1 MGTEIT
7 IALKRLGDIET
18 ARLIVDESPPTPRAG
33 GSAMTTIVA
42 WRRNHR
48 MSDTEIYGTKQEFR
62 ENVLDRMER
71 NRISRRPRPVRVYEH
86 ESRGMVRGAN
96 ETAFK
101 PFPAWRRHR
110 YTWGWLGWAFE
121 GNVDRLRRIFPLDR
135 TVAENMAVA
144 PEMNEMS
151 AAVFIYDPGTAPPP
165 PPRSQRYGRLRG
177 VQLGSTPGLRSPRS
191 GATGTP
197 ARRSTSSWRASWP
210 PERETQTSWN
220 RSWTPAWTS
229 TWAGRE
235 GSGHTTC
242 RRTVTGRTGP
252 GRTGGSIRWRSMQDS
267 CADLRGSGAA
277 TTTGGPMSVS

>member
-1 MGTEIT
+1 MESIGQIDPVIVWWPCVGTLISVGHDKSYTNAQLERGLRRMPEAWKGVWCCSAPTWPVDYERRRQYLI
-7 IALKRLGDIET
+7 L
-18 ARLIVDESPPTPRAG
+18 AR
-33 GSAMTTIVA
+33 
-42 WRRNHR
+42 
-48 MSDTEIYGTKQEFR
+48 
-62 ENVLDRMER
+62 
-71 NRISRRPRPVRVYEH
+71 
-86 ESRGMVRGAN
+86 MVRGAN

-110 YTWGWLGWAFE
+110 YTWGRLGWAFE

-151 AAVFIYDPGTAPPP
+151 VAVFIYDPGTAPP

-177 VQLGSTPGLRSPRS
+177 VQLGS
-191 GATGTP
+191 TP

-252 GRTGGSIRWRSMQDS
+252 GRTGGSIRWRSMEDS